1 MTAVR
6 APRRAASRRGASPR
20 AGALALAVAV
30 VLADSSIVILALPE
44 ILAEYDV
51 TVARVAWV
59 LTAYNLVLALAAVPA
74 AYLARRT
81 GPGPVLAAGLVLF
94 AVASAGCALAPGLDW
109 LIAAR
114 CAQALGG
121 AAVVSAALEVMPAVL
136 GSEARAGRVWAA
148 AGALGLALGPA
159 VGGALTQ
166 LISWQAIFV
175 AQTPVIVLAGA
186 VVGTATAPVRTPAG
200 RPHLAANL
208 ALLLVSAALTAALF
222 LLVLL
227 LINGW
232 NLAPIAAAATVS
244 VMPVA
249 AIAAGGLRV
258 LRGSPAARAAAG
270 TLALAGGLAAL
281 GLMPRAG
288 VAWTIP
294 PQVLVGVGLGLAVGA
309 LTESALTGRSPQA
322 LHGGWTMASR
332 HAGVVLGILLLT
344 PVFVADLARQEDRA
358 QNAVTALLLDAPIA
372 PGTKIELARA
382 GAEVLARSEGRVPDL
397 APAFAAV
404 TPQEDDRD
412 DYRLLERRLDE
423 QLETAGTASV
433 ARSFLAAALFALAAL
448 VPILIARGRVRL

>member
-1 MTAVR
+1 VSRPQAV
-6 APRRAASRRGASPR
+6 PR
-20 AGALALAVAV
+20 ATPRALALALAVGV
-30 VLADSSIVILALPE
+30 VLADSSVVILALPE

-51 TVARVAWV
+51 TVAQVAWV

-74 AYLARRT
+74 AQLARRT
-81 GPGPVLAAGLVLF
+81 GPGPVVAVGLVVF
-94 AVASAGCALAPGLDW
+94 AAASAACALAPDLGW
-109 LIAAR
+109 LVAAR
-114 CAQALGG
+114 GAQALGG
-121 AAVVSAALEVMPAVL
+121 AAVVCAALELLPAVT
-136 GSEARAGRVWAA
+136 GSEARAGRAWAA

-159 VGGALTQ
+159 VGGLLTQ

-175 AQTPVIVLAGA
+175 AQTPVVLLALAVAGT
-186 VVGTATAPVRTPAG
+186 GTAAVRTPAG

-249 AIAAGGLRV
+249 AVASGRLPL
-258 LRGSPAARAAAG
+258 LRGSPSARAAAG
-270 TLALAGGLAAL
+270 ALALGGGLAAL
-281 GLMPRAG
+281 GLMPDAG
-288 VAWTIP
+288 VAWTIA
-294 PQVLVGVGLGLAVGA
+294 PQVLVGAGLGLAVGA
-309 LTESALTGRSPQA
+309 LTESALAGRAPQA

-332 HAGVVLGILLLT
+332 HAGVVIGILLLT

-397 APAFAAV
+397 TPAFDAV
-404 TPQEDDRD
+404 RPEEDDRGE
-412 DYRLLERRLDE
+412 YARLEQRLDD
-423 QLETAGTASV
+423 QLARAGTSSV